1 MEIHYD
7 GEDIKHGG
15 EEDVDL
21 VFGHQLLEGVG
32 HRGGARQSTE
42 EPAVA
47 EPEDDDH
54 DDDDNGDGD
63 IAQPALVDIVLAR
76 ALHHQL
82 RLGEEDARAHP
93 LDL

>member
-1 MEIHYD
+1 M
-7 GEDIKHGG
+7 
-15 EEDVDL
+15 
-21 VFGHQLLEGVG
+21 G

-54 DDDDNGDGD
+54 DDDANGDGD

-82 RLGEEDARAHP
+82 RLGEQDARAHP